1 MRKRLCK
8 FNGVAVMRKTVGIG
22 GRASQSRGRIGSMV
36 VCERELEARSL
47 VDGQRKRTR
56 PVGAGRHRASEIGM
70 GVSCRGSGEPG
81 WRTKLE
87 LGRGK
92 SLEQPGIG
100 EQYPDTCKSREAAR
114 RASEQ
119 GNGNR
124 RVENSEES
132 WNELSRDHLGYPR
145 SPGQDCEHDPGN

>member
-1 MRKRLCK
+1 VRKRLCK

-92 SLEQPGIG
+92 SLDDHDGAATFGTAPKRGRFLG
-100 EQYPDTCKSREAAR
+100 SRCLLFYLR
-114 RASEQ
+114 LRYRAK
-119 GNGNR
+119 
-124 RVENSEES
+124 
-132 WNELSRDHLGYPR
+132 
-145 SPGQDCEHDPGN
+145 

>member
-1 MRKRLCK
+1 MRKS
-8 FNGVAVMRKTVGIG
+8 VGIG
-22 GRASQSRGRIGSMV
+22 GRANRSTGWTGSMV

-92 SLEQPGIG
+92 SLDDHDGAATFGTAPKRARFL
-100 EQYPDTCKSREAAR
+100 CSRC
-114 RASEQ
+114 
-119 GNGNR
+119 
-124 RVENSEES
+124 
-132 WNELSRDHLGYPR
+132 LLFYL
-145 SPGQDCEHDPGN
+145 